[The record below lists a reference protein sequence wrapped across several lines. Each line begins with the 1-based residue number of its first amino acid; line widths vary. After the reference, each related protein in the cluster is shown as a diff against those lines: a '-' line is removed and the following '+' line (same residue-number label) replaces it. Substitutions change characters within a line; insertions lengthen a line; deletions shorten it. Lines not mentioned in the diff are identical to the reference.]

1 MTARASHFRTVT
13 APSGPLQR
21 HALSLAVLL
30 ALGAVA
36 LPSMAQQAEANALE
50 AVVITGGTREQRLAE
65 APFAINAVG
74 AEALRNAGP
83 MVNLSEAL
91 AAVPGMVVA
100 NRSNYAQDLQIS
112 SRGFGARAGFGV
124 RGLRLYTDGIPATM
138 PDGQGQVAHFDLASA
153 DRVEVLRGPF
163 SALYGNSSGGII
175 ALYTAPITRRTVEA
189 AVDVGSAGLRQQR
202 LAVAAPLGGG
212 FSAAASLS
220 NFDIDGFRPQSDA
233 DRRLINARLGWQN
246 DSDKVSVALS
256 HQRQRAS
263 DPLGLSR
270 AEFDANP
277 DQTTPAA
284 LTYNTRKTIDQTQVG
299 ASWQHRVGG
308 DSPLQSTQLSV
319 YTGRREVVQFLSTA
333 PAVQNPATSGGGVID
348 FSRRFEGIDGRLTW
362 AIGEADL
369 VTGINFERQRDDR
382 RGYNNY
388 TGTAAAPTAV
398 GVQGTLRR
406 DELNSATTREVY
418 SQWVWPFADR
428 WQLTAGVRS
437 GSVTLVNDDHYPT
450 TGPGSNQDDSGSLR
464 FGYTSPVLGLRHQVD
479 RHLTLHASTSRGN
492 ESPTLGE
499 VAYKAGNTSS
509 GFNTALQAQKSQQV
523 EVGAKWRSPGVAVD
537 LTLFQIDTRNEI
549 GVLTNQSGRSSF
561 QNVGRTHRGGLELS
575 GRWEVTPQWR
585 TQLAVTALDAQY
597 RDSFSTCTAPGC
609 NPATSANNTARV
621 PAGNR
626 IAGTQRASAY
636 ADVAWT
642 PGWSPRAEVAV
653 EWRGAGSTFANDLNT
668 EAGAGY
674 GVAALRYR
682 QDFALDAA
690 GRLEF
695 LVRVDNIADQR
706 YAGSLIV
713 NEANGRYFETAPGR
727 NGLVSL
733 RYKRSL

>member
-1 MTARASHFRTVT
+1 MTARVSHSRTAT
-13 APSGPLQR
+13 GQPGHLQR
-21 HALSLAVLL
+21 HALALAALL
-30 ALGAVA
+30 ATGAAA
-36 LPSMAQQAEANALE
+36 LPAWAQQAEAGALE
-50 AVVITGGTREQRLAE
+50 AVVITGGTREQKLAD

-91 AAVPGMVVA
+91 AAVPGVVVA

-163 SALYGNSSGGII
+163 SALYGNSSGGVI

-189 AVDVGSAGLRQQR
+189 AVDFGSDGLRQQR
-202 LAVAAPLGGG
+202 LAVATPLEGG
-212 FSAAASLS
+212 FSVAASLS

-233 DRRLINARLGWQN
+233 DRRLVNARLGWQN
-246 DSDKVSVALS
+246 DSDKVNVAVS

-284 LTYNTRKTIDQTQVG
+284 LIYNTRKTIAQTQVG

-308 DSPLQSTQLSV
+308 DSPLQSTQLSA
-319 YTGRREVVQFLSTA
+319 YTGQREVVQYLSTA

-348 FSRRFEGIDGRLTW
+348 FSRRYEGLDARLTW

-369 VTGINFERQRDDR
+369 VTGVNFERQRDDR
-382 RGYNNY
+382 LGFNNY

-398 GVQGTLRR
+398 GVKGTLRR

-418 SQWVWPFADR
+418 SQLVWPFADQ
-428 WQLTAGVRS
+428 WQLTAGVRR
-437 GSVTLVNDDHYPT
+437 GAVTLVNQDRFPT

-464 FGYTSPVLGLRHQVD
+464 FGYSSPVLGLRHQVD
-479 RHLTLHASTSRGN
+479 RHLTLHASVSRGN

-499 VAYKAGNTSS
+499 VAYKAGSTSS
-509 GFNTALQAQKSQQV
+509 GFNTALQAQRSQQV
-523 EVGAKWRSPGVAVD
+523 EVGAKWRSPGVSVD
-537 LTLFQIDTRNEI
+537 LALFQIGTRDEI

-561 QNVGRTHRGGLELS
+561 QNVGRTNRAGMELGS
-575 GRWEVTPQWR
+575 RWEITPQWR

-597 RDSFSTCTAPGC
+597 RDSFTTCTAPGC

-626 IAGTQRASAY
+626 IAGTQRASGF
-636 ADVAWT
+636 ADLAWT
-642 PGWSPRAEVAV
+642 PGWSPRAEMAV
-653 EWRGAGSTFANDLNT
+653 EWRGAERTFANDLNS
-668 EAGAGY
+668 EATAGY
-674 GVAALRYR
+674 GVTALRYR
-682 QDFALDAA
+682 QDFALDTA
-690 GRLEF
+690 GRLE
-695 LVRVDNIADQR
+695 LLLRVDNIADQR
-706 YAGSLIV
+706 HAGSVIV

-727 NGLVSL
+727 SALVSL